1 LFRFHQ
7 KFGFLFGL
15 IRAAFKSKKLGQTL
29 TAHGFE
35 AAALT
40 EGGGFRSEKLGQT
53 LTTHG
58 FDGGDLVENGFHPSS
73 VLKSASGG
81 FVSKKLGQ
89 TLTDHGFEADGL
101 VENGFP
107 PQAVWLTNIELF
119 QFDKNQA
126 SRDIKAILGEDFQF
140 DKITVKNN

>member
-1 LFRFHQ
+1 
-7 KFGFLFGL
+7 L

-40 EGGGFRSEKLGQT
+40 EGGGFRSKKLGQT

-58 FDGGDLVENGFHPSS
+58 FDAGALI
-73 VLKSASGG
+73 
-81 FVSKKLGQ
+81 
-89 TLTDHGFEADGL
+89 
-101 VENGFP
+101 ENGFP

-126 SRDIKAILGEDFQF
+126 SRDIKAILGEDFPF